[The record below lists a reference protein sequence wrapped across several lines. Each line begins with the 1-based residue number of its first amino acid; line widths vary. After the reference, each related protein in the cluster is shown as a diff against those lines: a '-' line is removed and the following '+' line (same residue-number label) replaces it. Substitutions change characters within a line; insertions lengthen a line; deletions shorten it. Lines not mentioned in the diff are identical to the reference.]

1 MPQLHFPLF
10 LCFDFF
16 SSLFFLFRLLKRFSW
31 VRVAWYIAMWLGM
44 IVVVVGIVVVV
55 EVVAWYVALWLG
67 VIKVVVEVVA
77 WCIALWLGM
86 GGRVEID
93 QTVSLSA

>member
-1 MPQLHFPLF
+1 
-10 LCFDFF
+10 
-16 SSLFFLFRLLKRFSW
+16 
-31 VRVAWYIAMWLGM
+31 MWLGM
-44 IVVVVGIVVVV
+44 IVVDVGIVVVV
-55 EVVAWYVALWLG
+55 EVIAWYVALWLG
-67 VIKVVVEVVA
+67 MIKVVVEVVA